1 MSNIIKIRNKL
12 PLKNKKI
19 LIILVI
25 IIAVLGLI
33 SWAFISTNGEKIN
46 QIINNGKND
55 NTNKKTVSSDI
66 TDAIDNIEELKKQS
80 DSTGDI
86 TALEENQKK
95 LQEYVNNSSNNDAKL
110 LYLNESFLLYINNE
124 MEDSALEIANQ
135 AEKIKPIASTA
146 SNLALVYM
154 KMGSY
159 QEAVEYYQLAADR
172 SEKSDNPNESCPY
185 NDYLIAKRNAE
196 ALIK

>member
-1 MSNIIKIRNKL
+1 
-12 PLKNKKI
+12 
-19 LIILVI
+19 
-25 IIAVLGLI
+25 
-33 SWAFISTNGEKIN
+33 
-46 QIINNGKND
+46 
-55 NTNKKTVSSDI
+55 I

-185 NDYLIAKRNAE
+185 NDYL
-196 ALIK
+196 